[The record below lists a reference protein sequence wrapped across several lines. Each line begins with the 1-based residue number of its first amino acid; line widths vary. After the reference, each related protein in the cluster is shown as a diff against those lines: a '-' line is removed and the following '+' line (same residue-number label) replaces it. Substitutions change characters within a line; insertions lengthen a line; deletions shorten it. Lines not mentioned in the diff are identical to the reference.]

1 MHDKEVLLGKEG
13 YSLKMAI
20 FSFQKGPS
28 FILFHDVEFLPAE
41 CSEEESLCSLYGEAN
56 PTKIVQVNIVQ
67 VPPTQEH
74 KITCSHQGGP
84 CIDSCWTVILFFLD
98 FPKDAQC
105 FNT

>member
-1 MHDKEVLLGKEG
+1 MSQPEG
-13 YSLKMAI
+13 GTANDQSWNN
-20 FSFQKGPS
+20 SSVQKK
-28 FILFHDVEFLPAE
+28 
-41 CSEEESLCSLYGEAN
+41 
-56 PTKIVQVNIVQ
+56 KIVQVNIVQ

-84 CIDSCWTVILFFLD
+84 CIDSCWTVILFLD